1 MSDVDGN
8 KQNIVAMANCLR
20 IVSHPSRL
28 AIVLFLLDGSSTVS
42 GIEQALGLRQPNLS
56 QHLGV
61 LRDAQLLTATRH
73 AKSVVY
79 EVAEGKTRAI
89 AVALR
94 SCLERRDSD
103 IPPVEPTAAA
113 VSVEVP
119 RKYTPGESDEALL
132 FAQVFTHSAK
142 VRGRE
147 ET

>member
-79 EVAEGKTRAI
+79 EVAEGKTRTI
-89 AVALR
+89 AAALR

-113 VSVEVP
+113 VSAEVP

>member
-61 LRDAQLLTATRH
+61 LRDAQLLTATRR

-79 EVAEGKTRAI
+79 EVAEGKTRMI
-89 AVALR
+89 AAALR
-94 SCLERRDSD
+94 SCLETRDND
-103 IPPVEPTAAA
+103 PPPVESTPA
-113 VSVEVP
+113 VSAEVP
-119 RKYTPGESDEALL
+119 RKYMPDESDDALL